1 MALQGCSR
9 IAIERRVDLARE
21 HVKIDILG
29 MKDTAAIREMMHG
42 PAVS

>member
-1 MALQGCSR
+1 
-9 IAIERRVDLARE
+9 
-21 HVKIDILG
+21 VKIDILG